1 MEQLALL
8 SSAVNFN
15 TVAVTVSIFVVFA
28 ILITIVLRRHRENV
42 WQAFAR
48 RNGFQYRVVEGQ
60 PQVTGLL
67 EGRRFE
73 LAISGESSDT
83 GPLGVEVISMAV
95 FLHHPPP
102 GDLLIESAG
111 GLVGDVQLALNEHR
125 YQTGD
130 EEFDQNVN
138 VETAESANGVEWL
151 TPKKQQAFLQLVLAS
166 PTDSYRLAA
175 GQLQWQC
182 RTAVSAPDNLDEHL
196 RSLATAVRELDDAP
210 QV

>member
-8 SSAVNFN
+8 SSAVNLN
-15 TVAVTVSIFVVFA
+15 TVAVTVSILVVFA
-28 ILITIVLRRHRENV
+28 ILVTIVLRRRRENV

-48 RNGFQYRVVEGQ
+48 RNGFQYTVIEGQ

-73 LAISGESSDT
+73 LAISPESSDT

-102 GDLLIESAG
+102 GNLHLESAG
-111 GLVGDVQLALNEHR
+111 GLVGDVQLAFNEQR

-138 VETAESANGVEWL
+138 VEIAESADGVAWL
-151 TPKKQQAFLQLVLAS
+151 TPKKQQAFLQLVLS
-166 PTDSYRLAA
+166 TPTDSYQLAA
-175 GQLQWQC
+175 GQLRWQC
-182 RTAVSAPDNLDEHL
+182 RTAISDPGKLEEHL
-196 RSLATAVRELDDAP
+196 RSLATAVRELDDP
-210 QV
+210 SQV

>member
-1 MEQLALL
+1 MEHLALL

-15 TVAVTVSIFVVFA
+15 AVAVTVLIIVVLA
-28 ILITIVLRRHRENV
+28 ILVTIVLRRRRENV

-48 RNGFQYRVVEGQ
+48 RNGFQYQVVEGQ
-60 PQVTGLL
+60 PQVKGLL

-73 LAISGESSDT
+73 LAISPESSDT

-125 YQTGD
+125 FQSGD
-130 EEFDQNVN
+130 AEFDQNVN
-138 VETAESANGVEWL
+138 VENSGSAAGVDWL
-151 TPKKQQAFLQLVLAS
+151 TPKKRQAFLQLVQATPS
-166 PTDSYRLAA
+166 DSYLLAA
-175 GQLQWQC
+175 GQLRWQC
-182 RTAVSAPDNLDEHL
+182 RTAISVPDKLDEHL
-196 RSLATAVRELDDAP
+196 RSLAAAVRELDNAT
-210 QV
+210 QE